1 MGQLASSSPRERNAA
16 QTRRAILDTARELF
30 RRNGYAGTTVH
41 SIAER
46 LNLTDPAVYYHFH
59 SKQQLWQELLDDVV
73 VVTPPTEGV
82 QSVAELVDW
91 LLGFFFAYVEHSDL
105 MAMLLREQLGTD
117 RASANYREQ
126 VESFYARAVAEPLA
140 RLYGERSEVLLQTM
154 TAMLSG
160 MFWDGILTF
169 GAGFKEVACRQ
180 WFRERV
186 YRAVALPLGVARDPA
201 AGEPLVPQMSPLA
214 TVEPPARI
222 APAPHPRGRS
232 ATRSRILEAAMEL
245 FSTNG
250 VDATSIRAIAERC
263 GLTDPAVYYYF
274 PSKTALLDALWE
286 AQTERPTANT
296 ASPEPLTSRSL
307 ATLVDAMIESAA
319 SMDSQLRLMIRQVLA
334 GDEVALARRNESG
347 AQWRSYLVSFLSASF
362 EEADTADRV
371 DAMLSATMGAVLLAQ
386 MAHPADFPEYART
399 STFREATLAIVTAIV
414 GVPCLPPAPTGHR

>member
-73 VVTPPTEGV
+73 VPTPPPEGV

-91 LLGFFFAYVEHSDL
+91 LLGFFFAYVEHADL

-117 RASANYREQ
+117 RASAKYREQ
-126 VESFYARAVAEPLA
+126 VESFYETAAAEPLA

-169 GAGFKEVACRQ
+169 GAGFRDVACRQ
-180 WFRERV
+180 SFRERV
-186 YRAVALPLGVARDPA
+186 YRAVALPLGLHCDPVAR
-201 AGEPLVPQMSPLA
+201 EPLAPQLSPLA
-214 TVEPPARI
+214 SVEPPERI
-222 APAPHPRGRS
+222 APAAHPRGRS

-274 PSKTALLDALWE
+274 PSKAALLDALWE
-286 AQTERPTANT
+286 VQTERPSANT
-296 ASPEPLTSRSL
+296 APPEPLTAKGL
-307 ATLVDAMIESAA
+307 ATLVDAMIDSAA
-319 SMDSQLRLMIRQVLA
+319 TMDSQLRLMIRQVLA
-334 GDEVALARRNESG
+334 GDEVALAMRNESS
-347 AQWRSYLVSFLSASF
+347 AQWRTYLVSFLSGSF
-362 EEADTADRV
+362 GETETADRV
-371 DAMLSATMGAVLLAQ
+371 DAILAATMGAVLLAQ
-386 MAHPADFPEYART
+386 MGHPVDFPAYART

-414 GVPCLPPAPTGHR
+414 GVPCLPPEQTGFR